1 MGDAPSLVSWHTYSK
16 TAISRRSKR
25 DGRSLRAVH
34 NPLSARGG
42 APDHGGACAT
52 LPAGTGLAPE
62 VLWLR
67 GEQRGFLRLLHLR
80 LRRVAPSVPP
90 ERVGS
95 QHSGCLPGR
104 GGARR
109 GLRSPL
115 PAPRDATPGGTS
127 SVYPLKVY
135 SPSFREIRFS
145 ETQGLGG
152 QKKRAGALLPAL
164 LKHPGTVIRSPH
176 SLVKPPANRLGPL
189 KHGTCRYQRLYL
201 NLY

>member
-16 TAISRRSKR
+16 TAISRRSSNR
-25 DGRSLRAVH
+25 DGRSLRANH
-34 NPLSARGG
+34 DPLSARGG
-42 APDHGGACAT
+42 PPDHGGACAT

-80 LRRVAPSVPP
+80 LSRVAPSVPP

-135 SPSFREIRFS
+135 SRTAEKGSSRKPGFRYTGLS
-145 ETQGLGG
+145 EKEQPAPPISNSQKLDLTTGL
-152 QKKRAGALLPAL
+152 
-164 LKHPGTVIRSPH
+164 
-176 SLVKPPANRLGPL
+176 
-189 KHGTCRYQRLYL
+189 
-201 NLY
+201 

>member
-25 DGRSLRAVH
+25 DGRSLRAIH

-42 APDHGGACAT
+42 PPDHGGACAT

-80 LRRVAPSVPP
+80 LGRVAPSVPP

-135 SPSFREIRFS
+135 SRTAEKGSSRKLGFRQSHSRKLRP
-145 ETQGLGG
+145 TG
-152 QKKRAGALLPAL
+152 KAGAQKPRPSCTSSQEVGFIIECAILLA
-164 LKHPGTVIRSPH
+164 
-176 SLVKPPANRLGPL
+176 
-189 KHGTCRYQRLYL
+189 
-201 NLY
+201 

>member
-1 MGDAPSLVSWHTYSK
+1 MGDAPSLASWHTYSK

-25 DGRSLRAVH
+25 DGRSLRANH
-34 NPLSARGG
+34 DPLSARGG
-42 APDHGGACAT
+42 PPDHGGACAT

-62 VLWLR
+62 VLRLR

-80 LRRVAPSVPP
+80 LRRVAPSVSP

-115 PAPRDATPGGTS
+115 PAARDATPGGTRS
-127 SVYPLKVY
+127 AYPLKVY
-135 SPSFREIRFS
+135 SPSFREGKFAEIQNPPF
-145 ETQGLGG
+145 
-152 QKKRAGALLPAL
+152 AGR
-164 LKHPGTVIRSPH
+164 T
-176 SLVKPPANRLGPL
+176 
-189 KHGTCRYQRLYL
+189 
-201 NLY
+201 